1 MPIHFFPTGKKKNSS
16 ISSREAFRG
25 IKHIAF
31 IPDGHARW
39 ATKNGRSLAEAHQI
53 SYCGIFPNVA
63 QTLFENGVDTV
74 TLWWFKEINVV
85 KRPVE
90 EVLKI
95 FKICHLAFDIFQKIA
110 HKYKVKIIH
119 AGSMTPPQGI
129 SQSVSHGFSKVME
142 RVQTLTEETK
152 HYDSHRLVFAIN
164 YDGEHEMLRVC
175 QKLNQISPSFLTRTL
190 FKRFTDLGQLP
201 YPEIDLLIRP
211 GIKGVSGG
219 ITGGIFPLQ
228 TSHTFYYFTEKYT
241 PDWKLLDIINAAR
254 SLNHPDATYKSN
266 DARYGL
272 VSKL

>member
-1 MPIHFFPTGKKKNSS
+1 MPIHFFPSNKNTSLS
-16 ISSREAFRG
+16 KSEVFHG

-39 ATKNGRSLAEAHQI
+39 ATNNQKSLAEAHEI

-63 QTLFENGVDTV
+63 QTLFESGVDTV

-85 KRPVE
+85 KRPEE

-95 FKICHLAFDIFQKIA
+95 FDICHLAFDIFKKLA
-110 HKYKVKIIH
+110 HRHQVKIIH
-119 AGSMTPPQGI
+119 AGSMVPPQGI

-142 RVQTLTEETK
+142 SVRVLIEETR

-164 YDGEHEMLRVC
+164 YDGEHEILRLC
-175 QKLNQISPSFLTRTL
+175 KELNRVAPPFLTRASV
-190 FKRFTDLGQLP
+190 KRFTDLGQLP
-201 YPEIDLLIRP
+201 YPEIDLLMRP
-211 GIKGVSGG
+211 GIKGVPGG

-241 PDWKLLDIINAAR
+241 PDWKPLDIINAAR
-254 SLNHPDATYKSN
+254 AFKNPDATYKSN
-266 DARYGL
+266 EARQGI